1 MSENKNHFDDLNL
14 NDIEKELPE
23 ELEVVESTEDVVV
36 DAIPEQLSLFDEK
49 EEVEEQI
56 PENNIP
62 EAEEID
68 FLKEAQP
75 FYPEEPQYE
84 EPKQNN
90 FLKVIG
96 VSLLAACFGLVGG
109 FIGSNLDLSSPA
121 DISIKNYKIDPV
133 IVSQDMVDD
142 LNNVSDIV
150 ENTMPSIV
158 SITSTIKNDDYY
170 YGFPFA
176 PQETPSSGS
185 GVIYSQA
192 EDSVLVI
199 TNYHVIQNATTVTV
213 GWMDGTTSPAI
224 VQGYDANNDLALL
237 KVNLTDIHKTTIEK
251 LKIAVIG
258 DSAQCKV
265 GEGTIAIGNALGYGQ
280 TVTNGIVSALDRT
293 VHFSDGASMIMLQ
306 TSAAI
311 NPGNSGGALLNG
323 RGELIGINSAKYSDT
338 AVEGIGYAI
347 PVNTVIEVISNILEG
362 RETPVI
368 SQGVLLGITA
378 FDIDQQM
385 AQNYKMPIGICI
397 QFVEI
402 GSTAEEF
409 GLAPGDI
416 ITHLNDSPI
425 SSIAELKAFLSK
437 LEYGDSIK
445 LNVQRPTGSE
455 YQEKTIIITFEE

>member
-84 EPKQNN
+84 EPKQNK

-425 SSIAELKAFLSK
+425 SSIAEFRYELYKHSPGESLKVTYIRNGK
-437 LEYGDSIK
+437 
-445 LNVQRPTGSE
+445 
-455 YQEKTIIITFEE
+455 EKTTTVKLTENNQS

>member
-1 MSENKNHFDDLNL
+1 MSDNKNHFDDLN
-14 NDIEKELPE
+14 NIENELPE
-23 ELEVVESTEDVVV
+23 EVETVEIDEEVLVEEN
-36 DAIPEQLSLFDEK
+36 EQLSLFND
-49 EEVEEQI
+49 EEVKEQLL
-56 PENNIP
+56 EKHIP

-68 FLKEAQP
+68 FLKESKP
-75 FYPEEPQYE
+75 FYPQVEIKPE

-90 FLKVIG
+90 FLKIIG

-109 FIGSNLDLSSPA
+109 FIGSNLDVSNPSE
-121 DISIKNYKIDPV
+121 ISIKNYKVDPV
-133 IVSQDMVDD
+133 IISQDMVDD

-158 SITSTIKNDDYY
+158 SITSTIKTNDYY
-170 YGFPFA
+170 YGFPFQS
-176 PQETPSSGS
+176 QETPSSGS

-192 EDSVLVI
+192 EDSILVI
-199 TNYHVIQNATTVTV
+199 TNFHVIQNATSVTV
-213 GWMDGTTSPAI
+213 GWVDGTNSPAT

-258 DSAQCKV
+258 DSEKCKV

-280 TVTNGIVSALDRT
+280 TVTDGIVSALNRT
-293 VHFSDGASMIMLQ
+293 VTFSDGVSMNMLQ

-362 RETPVI
+362 KETPVQ

-378 FDIDQQM
+378 FDIDSQM
-385 AQNYKMPIGICI
+385 AQAYNMPIGICI
-397 QFVEI
+397 QFVDI
-402 GSTAEEF
+402 DSTAEKF
-409 GLAPGDI
+409 GLMPGDI
-416 ITHLNDSPI
+416 ITHLNDSAI
-425 SSIAELKAFLSK
+425 SSIAELKAFLTN

-445 LNVQRPTGSE
+445 LNIQRPTGSE
-455 YQEKTIIITFEE
+455 YQQKTIIITFEQ

>member
-1 MSENKNHFDDLNL
+1 
-14 NDIEKELPE
+14 
-23 ELEVVESTEDVVV
+23 
-36 DAIPEQLSLFDEK
+36 
-49 EEVEEQI
+49 
-56 PENNIP
+56 
-62 EAEEID
+62 
-68 FLKEAQP
+68 
-75 FYPEEPQYE
+75 
-84 EPKQNN
+84 
-90 FLKVIG
+90 
-96 VSLLAACFGLVGG
+96 
-109 FIGSNLDLSSPA
+109 
-121 DISIKNYKIDPV
+121 
-133 IVSQDMVDD
+133 
-142 LNNVSDIV
+142 
-150 ENTMPSIV
+150 
-158 SITSTIKNDDYY
+158 
-170 YGFPFA
+170 
-176 PQETPSSGS
+176 
-185 GVIYSQA
+185 
-192 EDSVLVI
+192 
-199 TNYHVIQNATTVTV
+199 
-213 GWMDGTTSPAI
+213 
-224 VQGYDANNDLALL
+224 
-237 KVNLTDIHKTTIEK
+237 
-251 LKIAVIG
+251 
-258 DSAQCKV
+258 
-265 GEGTIAIGNALGYGQ
+265 
-280 TVTNGIVSALDRT
+280 
-293 VHFSDGASMIMLQ
+293 MIMLQ